1 MNVKEFSIHVFHC
14 SVIKVPVS
22 FWQLRYFIISLL
34 ACQELFLSFFKLFF
48 VVSLFERLPAI
59 GCCRFAAAILDYHI
73 FSDLS
78 TTFLTFFIIFGS
90 FCSILRKFVTSCF
103 HIASAATCL
112 LYHMLRCLSTT
123 FFIIFWIVST
133 LLNYYGVFCHLSATA
148 RL

>member
-1 MNVKEFSIHVFHC
+1 MCFTV
-14 SVIKVPVS
+14 
-22 FWQLRYFIISLL
+22 QLSR
-34 ACQELFLSFFKLFF
+34 FLSVFDSFDILSYLFWLVKNFFWFFQTLFCCQPF
-48 VVSLFERLPAI
+48 WKLPAI
-59 GCCRFAAAILDYHI
+59 GCCRFATAILDYHI
-73 FSDLS
+73 FFDLS

-90 FCSILRKFVTSCF
+90 FCSILRKLVTSCF

-133 LLNYYGVFCHLSATA
+133 LLNYYGVFCHLSVTA